1 MRKLFP
7 LILLAVITQHIQG
20 QNGIAGYWR
29 AVSVVPDGRPDGAV
43 LQFTME
49 LMVEGASV
57 TGTVTGAPI
66 AISGGRVEGTSVT
79 LNGINTDNKQPTT
92 LTGSRSWTRL
102 ENHSRKLPGNGS
114 SFHSK

>member
-20 QNGIAGYWR
+20 QNGVAGYWR
-29 AVSVVPDGRPDGAV
+29 AVSVVPDGTPDGAV

-57 TGTVTGAPI
+57 TGTATGASDCDQWRP
-66 AISGGRVEGTSVT
+66 R
-79 LNGINTDNKQPTT
+79 
-92 LTGSRSWTRL
+92 R
-102 ENHSRKLPGNGS
+102 GNLR
-114 SFHSK
+114 HIERHQHRQ